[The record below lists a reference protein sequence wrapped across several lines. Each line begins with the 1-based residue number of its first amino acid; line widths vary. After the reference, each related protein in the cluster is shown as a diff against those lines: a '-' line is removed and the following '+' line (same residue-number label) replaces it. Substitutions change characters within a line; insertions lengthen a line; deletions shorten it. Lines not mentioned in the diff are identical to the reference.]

1 VEKEDVKRELVHDLR
16 TFLWMF
22 EQEGYSRE
30 AMQGVLARLERVLE
44 DDAYQIGGDIERHVK
59 KMVQDCE
66 SYAKGVGDPKQ
77 IVQDLDQLRKDLERR
92 T

>member
-1 VEKEDVKRELVHDLR
+1 MEEESAKRELIHDLQ

-44 DDAYQIGGDIERHVK
+44 DDAHQMGGNVERHLQ
-59 KMVQDCE
+59 KMVCDCE
-66 SYAKGVGDPKQ
+66 TYAKGGGDPKK
-77 IVQDLDQLRKDLERR
+77 IVQDLDQLRKDLEGE